1 MTPAQLLLSRDPR
14 QILHAITVASKPD
27 EVIVTTA
34 GSIPYLA
41 WLELEL
47 TRITRKQP
55 DWPLEI
61 YHNPNT
67 REVSLVHL
75 RTTGYN

>member
-1 MTPAQLLLSRDPR
+1 MTPAQLLLARDPR

-27 EVIVTTA
+27 ELIVTIHGTVT
-34 GSIPYLA
+34 YRE
-41 WLELEL
+41 WLELERF
-47 TRITRKQP
+47 RINAKQP

-61 YHNPNT
+61 YHNPST

-75 RTTGYN
+75 RTTALN